1 MRISLMFSSARVTP
15 ALLVLAWGVCAGQGQ
30 TFSGSWHLNVDK
42 SRWGATTKPFSVVI
56 VIDHHEPAIKYKGSV
71 TYANEESRAFGF
83 AGAFDGKPYKMSRS
97 FGDGEI
103 TLRRVDG
110 LTFDSTFRSDDGQY
124 IETARTSMS
133 RDGKMLTRK
142 LTVKAPDGTKSWF
155 EVYEKR

>member
-1 MRISLMFSSARVTP
+1 MRISSMFSSARIAPV
-15 ALLVLAWGVCAGQGQ
+15 LLVLTWGVCAGQSQ

-42 SRWGATTKPFSVVI
+42 SRWGAATKPFSVVI
-56 VIDHHEPAIKYKGSV
+56 VIDHREPAIEYQGSV

-103 TLRRVDG
+103 TLRRADA

-142 LTVKAPDGTKSWF
+142 LTVKTPDGTKSWF